1 MKVFA
6 AAVVHEV
13 AGDYGGVRHENGR
26 PARSR
31 SLSRHMGSSNELL
44 EDAALLQVGLHV
56 FCEERQPPGQ
66 TPARLTRTSLG
77 LSKLQLEFGH

>member
-6 AAVVHEV
+6 ATVVHEV
-13 AGDYGGVRHENGR
+13 AGDYGGERYENED
-26 PARSR
+26 PHAHAF
-31 SLSRHMGSSNELL
+31 SLRHMGSSNELL

-66 TPARLTRTSLG
+66 APARLTRTLLG
-77 LSKLQLEFGH
+77 LSTLQLEFGH